1 MKNNLNTLIASV
13 RNAYAAHIDLHM
25 RLGETLATMPATDR
39 KTFIRKAAEAVAEI
53 TSERTGEEIVA
64 YDGQRGIAF
73 GVWVGKPGGKPGE
86 GSYDRTPAANAARM
100 WFARNIAAYFKTDD
114 VATPKAE
121 SKVWETIVAD
131 LSTARKVAK
140 KLDAKTQRQFERE
153 LAALIAEYDVE

>member
-25 RLGETLATMPATDR
+25 RLGETLAAMPATDR

-73 GVWVGKPGGKPGE
+73 GVWVGKPGGKQGE
-86 GSYDRTPAANAARM
+86 GSYDRTKAANAARM
-100 WFARNIAAYFKTDD
+100 WFVRNISVYFE
-114 VATPKAE
+114 PKADKPQAE
-121 SKVWETIVAD
+121 SKVWETIVND
-131 LSTARKVAK
+131 LSAARKVAK
-140 KLDAKTQRQFERE
+140 SLKPTMQREFERE
-153 LAALIAEYDVE
+153 LRALIEQYQ